1 MTDHAKAAQE
11 TAPGEAG
18 APFADK
24 EYRAVEALAAK
35 ALMLA
40 DTWRTPP
47 VPKTFEVWY
56 SYAAG
61 MPEEVAERID
71 RIIERDGTLA
81 GYDLDQIHLEYLAMA
96 ETERKHH
103 DALSAHLDHEMDEI
117 AKLVQSHIAS
127 SDDYSGSLKETAA
140 SLTEQT
146 APAQIRNAIEKL
158 LAENAKMSARTTKL
172 GEALSQTRAQ
182 VRKLRASLEK
192 SREKEMRDPMTKLA
206 NRRLFDLRLPHEIAD
221 AHQSGVPLC
230 LAMADIDHFK
240 QINDTFGHPVGD
252 DVLRFFASILAS
264 NLKGRDLA
272 ARYGGEEF
280 ALILPATKAEA
291 ARQLIRQIMEQIN
304 ATNLVMS
311 QGKLPIGKL
320 TASFGV
326 VELRAQDDAGAL
338 VSRADRKLYEAKRA
352 GRNRIACDC

>member
-1 MTDHAKAAQE
+1 MPEHAKTAKE
-11 TAPGEAG
+11 TAPGKAG
-18 APFADK
+18 APHPDK

-61 MPEEVAERID
+61 VPEEVANRINA
-71 RIIERDGTLA
+71 IVEKEGALA
-81 GYDLDQIHLEYLAMA
+81 PYDLDQIHLEYLAMA
-96 ETERKHH
+96 ENERKHH

-117 AKLVQSHIAS
+117 AKLVQSHIES
-127 SDDYSGSLKETAA
+127 SDDYSGSLKENAA
-140 SLTEQT
+140 SLADNATPEQV
-146 APAQIRNAIEKL
+146 RNAVRNL
-158 LAENAKMSARTTKL
+158 LAENARMSARTSRL
-172 GEALSQTRAQ
+172 GEALAQSRAQ
-182 VRKLRASLEK
+182 VRKLRVSLEK
-192 SREKEMRDPMTKLA
+192 SREKEMRDPMTRLA
-206 NRRLFDLRLPHEIAD
+206 NRRLFDLRLPREIAE
-221 AHQSGVPLC
+221 AHHSGSPLC

-252 DVLRFFASILAS
+252 DVLRFFATILAG
-264 NLKGRDLA
+264 NVKGRDLA

-280 ALILPATKAEA
+280 GLILPATRA
-291 ARQLIRQIMEQIN
+291 ADAKHLIGQIVEQLN

-320 TASFGV
+320 TASFGI
-326 VELRAQDDAGAL
+326 VELRAGDDATAL
-338 VSRADRKLYEAKRA
+338 VARADRKLYEAKRA
-352 GRNRIACDC
+352 GRNRIACDG

>member
-1 MTDHAKAAQE
+1 MPEQAKTAQE
-11 TAPGEAG
+11 TAPGDAG
-18 APFADK
+18 APHPDK

-35 ALMLA
+35 ALLLA

-61 MPEEVAERID
+61 QPEEVAKRINE
-71 RIIERDGTLA
+71 IIDKDGTL
-81 GYDLDQIHLEYLAMA
+81 GSYDLDQIHLEFLAMS
-96 ETERKHH
+96 ENERKHH
-103 DALSAHLDHEMDEI
+103 DVLSAHLDHEMDEI
-117 AKLVQSHIAS
+117 AKLVQSHIES
-127 SDDYSGSLKETAA
+127 NDDYSGSLKKTAA
-140 SLTEQT
+140 SLSGSATPEQL
-146 APAQIRNAIEKL
+146 RGAIKSL
-158 LAENAKMSARTTKL
+158 LAESVKMSARTARL
-172 GEALSQTRAQ
+172 GEALTQSRAQ

-192 SREKEMRDPMTKLA
+192 SREQEMRDPMTRLP
-206 NRRLFDLRLPHEIAD
+206 NRRLFDLRLPREIAD
-221 AHQSGVPLC
+221 ARNTGAPLS

-252 DVLRFFASILAS
+252 DVLRFFATILSS

-280 ALILPATKAEA
+280 ALILPATKAGTA
-291 ARQLIRQIMEQIN
+291 KQLIVRIMQQLE

-320 TASFGV
+320 TASFGI
-326 VELRAQDDAGAL
+326 VELRAQDDANAM
-338 VSRADRKLYEAKRA
+338 VARADHKLYEAKRA
-352 GRNRIACDC
+352 GRNRIACDD